1 MNLNMC
7 LFLHCSVDLSLI
19 TNKHQHCSNCIM
31 PAFMKFHNPPFEKK
45 FGHRADAAPL
55 LYRDRRPWIG
65 SNSYCCAYMVEANPQ
80 TKSDRNPKKLCG
92 RTYVRRDTPEFLSI
106 RLSAIDDLKWGVE
119 VSNYGAFRH
128 QCKAKNHIFGG
139 NQANLKE
146 CLNEQLL

>member
-31 PAFMKFHNPPFEKK
+31 PAFMKFHNPPSKK
-45 FGHRADAAPL
+45 NLAIVQMPHHCYIGTDAPGSGLTHTVAHIWSRPTHRPNQIEIRKNFVDA
-55 LYRDRRPWIG
+55 
-65 SNSYCCAYMVEANPQ
+65 
-80 TKSDRNPKKLCG
+80 
-92 RTYVRRDTPEFLSI
+92 RTYGTPEFLSI